1 LAGAPSSDGA
11 PAVSRI
17 VAVFLALGG
26 TSYAVSKGAIGSREI
41 RDNLLTR

>member
-11 PAVSRI
+11 PAV
-17 VAVFLALGG
+17 
-26 TSYAVSKGAIGSREI
+26 AVSKGAIGSREV